1 MNEISFDPDE
11 GPHVLAEQ
19 RARQGSLAVQAPL
32 PLVEDDFEDDGLD
45 LRAIMRVLLA
55 RWYWIL
61 AAGLL
66 GLLAALAYSLT
77 VTPLYRTSVT
87 LELNPP
93 TVPIIAAGEA
103 GQTASLM
110 GNDYEFLP
118 TQYGL
123 MKSRDLA
130 KRVVEDLNLASTP
143 ASGERAGELAK
154 RIEGLAAQLSGGLE
168 VGPVPDSRL
177 VTLSYTADNP
187 QEAARIANGF
197 ADAYVQS
204 SIDRRYESTA
214 KTRDFLSE
222 QLKTTREKL
231 NQSEQAL
238 VGYAR
243 ANNIIMPGG
252 ESEDGTAAASLTSTS
267 LTTLNSALAEAQQRR
282 IAAEQRYRQAGA
294 LTENQSATASLRAE
308 KATLEAEYR
317 EKSTYL
323 GDEYPDMVR
332 LREKIRALNDAI
344 GRESR
349 TASGGLAA
357 EFRAAQA
364 EESALRARVQQ
375 LSGSVLA
382 EQDLSSE
389 YRVLQ
394 REVDTQQSLYQALL
408 EQYNQI
414 GVGDGVG
421 APAGVIVDRAQVP
434 GGPYTPNVPRNLI
447 LGLLLGL
454 ALGVGAAML
463 YEFLTDLIKTAED
476 VREKLLQPPLGT
488 IPKLKR
494 GESLTDELADP
505 KSPMSE
511 AYGSLLTTLQFSTS
525 QGMPAIL
532 TVTSATASE
541 GKSTT
546 SLVLAKRLTAIG
558 KRVLLIDAD
567 MRRPSFIFDND
578 TNAGLSQLLTKHG
591 ALKDNL
597 IRTNSGELYLLPSGP
612 VPPNPSLLLNSK
624 EMRTLIARL
633 RNLFDHI
640 IIDSPP
646 TLGFADSIVL
656 GSLSDG
662 VLLAVESG
670 RSRRRVVL
678 EAIAQL
684 HAAGGRIVGVALTK
698 CPKSAVAY
706 GYDYGYYDSK
716 LELNDEARGHEL
728 SPQLFGGPGPE
739 QD

>member
-11 GPHVLAEQ
+11 GPRVLAEQ
-19 RARQGSLAVQAPL
+19 RARQGSLAAPAPL

-93 TVPIIAAGEA
+93 TVPITAAGES
-103 GQTASLM
+103 GQTANVM
-110 GNDYEFLP
+110 NNDWQFLP

-168 VGPVPDSRL
+168 VAPVPDSRL
-177 VTLSYTADNP
+177 VALSYTADNP

-252 ESEDGTAAASLTSTS
+252 ESEDGTAAGSLTSTS
-267 LTTLNSALAEAQQRR
+267 LTTLNTALAEAQQRR

-414 GVGDGVG
+414 GVGEGVG
-421 APAGVIVDRAQVP
+421 APVGVIVDRAQVP

-463 YEFLTDLIKTAED
+463 YEFLTDLIKTADD
-476 VREKLLQPPLGT
+476 VREKLRQPPLGT
-488 IPKLKR
+488 IPKLKG

-532 TVTSATASE
+532 TVTSSTAAE

-578 TNAGLSQLLTKHG
+578 SNAGLSQLLTKHG

-624 EMRTLIARL
+624 EMQTLIAKL

-662 VLLAVESG
+662 VLLVVESG

-684 HAAGGRIVGVALTK
+684 RTAGGRIVGVALTK

-716 LELNDEARGHEL
+716 LELTDEARGHEL